1 MENLSKENFE
11 SQWRNAFVEAEYLPS
26 EGVWTNI
33 ELSLQ
38 KSATGQM
45 KKRLLFFQLL
55 AAASIAFAMT
65 IGGVGIYN
73 LINESTND
81 INSKGTISLSTD
93 ENEAT
98 QLLQEIIAN
107 EDIATEDFL
116 AVENSTIETKAVIEK
131 STVISRGLYQQIA
144 ISVLPELDEAR
155 RSESK
160 EISDFIPTVKYVN
173 LVNSS
178 FSVKFLIPDKID
190 PVTDYA
196 LLLLADYSPDNLEKS
211 QASSEKFWTGLS
223 MAAGTFGTGM
233 GTSAQDFANS
243 PDSNNQASFTSP
255 SSNSGSTLRMGMML
269 GGKISNK
276 WVLQG
281 GLTYMQQFTEY
292 MSNVAGMD
300 GAVRTNFTPL
310 SNASLTSPYQLNSN
324 QQFISVPLQAGYLLV
339 DRKFGFQL
347 NAGMATDFFIQNNL
361 SDPSGVFANYAE
373 RGASSA
379 YRNVNLASLAGT
391 ELSYRFG
398 ENYRLSLAPGMRY
411 AMHSILKS
419 ETNSSFQ
426 PFTFDFAVRF
436 NYLIK

>member
-11 SQWRNAFVEAEYLPS
+11 NQWSNAFAEAEYMPS

-33 ELSLQ
+33 ELTLQ

-73 LINESTND
+73 LMNESTND
-81 INSKGTISLSTD
+81 INSKGIISMSTD
-93 ENEAT
+93 ENEKT
-98 QLLQEIIAN
+98 QSGKEITESI
-107 EDIATEDFL
+107 DIASDDFM
-116 AVENSTIETKAVIEK
+116 AVENSTIETRDVKET
-131 STVISRGLYQQIA
+131 STEISQGAKNQIA
-144 ISVLPELDEAR
+144 IAALPEWSEVR
-155 RSESK
+155 TRESK
-160 EISDFIPTVKYVN
+160 IDIDFIPTVQQVN
-173 LVNSS
+173 LVNTT
-178 FSVKFLIPDKID
+178 FSVNFLIPEKVD

-211 QASSEKFWTGLS
+211 KASSEKIWTGLS

-233 GTSAQDFANS
+233 DGPSRNLANS
-243 PDSNNQASFTSP
+243 PNSNSPASFTAP
-255 SSNSGSTLRMGMML
+255 ASNSGSTIRMGMML
-269 GGKISNK
+269 GGKISEK

-281 GLTYMQQFTEY
+281 GLSYMQQFTDY
-292 MSNVAGMD
+292 ISNVAGMD
-300 GAVRTNFTPL
+300 GAVRTNFASL
-310 SNASLTSPYQLNSN
+310 SNESLTSPYQVNSN
-324 QQFISVPLQAGYLLV
+324 QQFLSVPLQAGYLLV

-361 SDPSGVFANYAE
+361 SDPNGVFDSYAE

-398 ENYRLSLAPGMRY
+398 DNYRLSLAPGMRY

-419 ETNSSFQ
+419 DTNSSFQ